1 MKHYQI
7 AVLAYPHCLLS
18 AVYGFVET
26 FELANEAC
34 EEAGLEVRITT
45 HILYE
50 ADLLNKQATQQPYHA
65 VLLPPSLEKASYS
78 EKNASIND
86 FLIAQHRQGAM
97 LCSACAGAFFLA
109 YTGLTDKRIMTT
121 HWALEGLFR
130 ERFPQQAMD
139 TSKILIN
146 QGDVISAGG
155 MMSWVDL
162 VLELVQALTN
172 AHVVR
177 QLGKTLVIDTGKRE
191 QRYYQQF
198 QPNFDHGDAAILT
211 VQHHLQGHF
220 AELQRTESMAA
231 LAKLTPRTF
240 LRRFA
245 KCTGFNPNEY
255 LQRLRIQVVCDK
267 LEETTLPFESIA
279 LQVGY
284 EDVGSCRK
292 AFQKIMGLTPSA
304 FRQRFVSINNNT
316 QSTIN
321 RVAPSVVE
329 ERCGSASSAT

>member
-1 MKHYQI
+1 LKHYQI
-7 AVLAYPHCLLS
+7 AVLAYPHSLLS
-18 AVYGFVET
+18 AVYGFTET
-26 FELANEAC
+26 FKLANEAC

-45 HILYE
+45 HILHE
-50 ADLLNKQATQQPYHA
+50 ADLLKNQETQQPYHA

-78 EKNASIND
+78 EINTCINN
-86 FLIAQHRQGAM
+86 FLITQHQRGAM

-109 YTGLTDKRIMTT
+109 YTGLTDKRVMTT
-121 HWALEGLFR
+121 HWALEGLFK

-146 QGDVISAGG
+146 QGDIVSAGG
-155 MMSWVDL
+155 MMSWMDL
-162 VLELVQALTN
+162 AMELVQILTN
-172 AHVVR
+172 ANIVR

-211 VQHHLQGHF
+211 VQHYLQGHY

-255 LQRLRIQVVCDK
+255 LQRIRIQTTCDA
-267 LEETTLPFESIA
+267 LEQTTLPFESIA

-284 EDVGSCRK
+284 EDAGSCRK

-304 FRQRFVSINNNT
+304 FRQRFVSSIT
-316 QSTIN
+316 S
-321 RVAPSVVE
+321 
-329 ERCGSASSAT
+329 

>member
-1 MKHYQI
+1 MKQYQI
-7 AVLAYPHCLLS
+7 AIIAYPHSLLS
-18 AVYGFVET
+18 AVYGFAET

-34 EEAGLEVRITT
+34 EEVGLKVQITSQ
-45 HILYE
+45 ILRE
-50 ADLLNKQATQQPYHA
+50 ADLPTNQANYHA
-65 VLLPPSLEKASYS
+65 VLLPPSLDKACYT
-78 EKNASIND
+78 EKNPNINN
-86 FLIAQHRQGAM
+86 FLIKQHRQGAM

-109 YTGLTDKRIMTT
+109 HTGLTDKRVITT
-121 HWALEGLFR
+121 HWALEGLFK
-130 ERFPQQAMD
+130 ERFPKQTMD

-146 QGDVISAGG
+146 QGDIISAGG
-155 MMSWVDL
+155 MMSWMDL
-162 VLELVQALTN
+162 TLELVQTMTN
-172 AHVVR
+172 AHIVR

-198 QPNFDHGDAAILT
+198 QPNFDHGDAAILA

-220 AELQRTESMAA
+220 AKQQRTENMAT

-245 KCTGFNPNEY
+245 RCTGLNPNEY
-255 LQRLRIQVVCDK
+255 VQRIRIQIACDA
-267 LEETTLPFESIA
+267 LEQTTQPFESIA

-304 FRQRFVSINNNT
+304 FRQRFVSLN
-316 QSTIN
+316 QQ
-321 RVAPSVVE
+321 
-329 ERCGSASSAT
+329 

>member
-1 MKHYQI
+1 LKQYQI
-7 AVLAYPHCLLS
+7 AIIAYPHSLLS
-18 AVYGFVET
+18 AVYGFAET

-34 EEAGLEVRITT
+34 EEVGLKVQITSQ
-45 HILYE
+45 ILRE
-50 ADLLNKQATQQPYHA
+50 ADLPTNQTNYHA
-65 VLLPPSLEKASYS
+65 VLLPPSLDKASYA
-78 EKNASIND
+78 EKNPNINN
-86 FLIAQHRQGAM
+86 FLIKQHRQGAM

-109 YTGLTDKRIMTT
+109 HTGLTDKRIMTT
-121 HWALEGLFR
+121 HWALESLFK
-130 ERFPQQAMD
+130 ERFPKQKMD

-146 QGDVISAGG
+146 QGDIISAGG
-155 MMSWVDL
+155 MMSWMDL
-162 VLELVQALTN
+162 TLELVQTMTN
-172 AHVVR
+172 AHIVR

-198 QPNFDHGDAAILT
+198 QPNFDHGDAAILA

-220 AELQRTESMAA
+220 VEQQRTESMAT

-245 KCTGFNPNEY
+245 RCTGLNPNEY
-255 LQRLRIQVVCDK
+255 VQRIRIQMACDA
-267 LEETTLPFESIA
+267 LEQTTQPFESIA

-304 FRQRFVSINNNT
+304 FRQRFVSLN
-316 QSTIN
+316 QQ
-321 RVAPSVVE
+321 
-329 ERCGSASSAT
+329 

>member
-18 AVYGFVET
+18 AVYGFAET

-50 ADLLNKQATQQPYHA
+50 ANLLNKQATQQPYHA

-109 YTGLTDKRIMTT
+109 YTGITDKRLMTT
-121 HWALEGLFR
+121 HWALEGLFK

-162 VLELVQALTN
+162 AMELVQALMN
-172 AHVVR
+172 ANIVR

-198 QPNFDHGDAAILT
+198 QPNFDHGDAAILA

-245 KCTGFNPNEY
+245 KCTEFNPNEY
-255 LQRLRIQVVCDK
+255 VQRLRIQAACDK

-284 EDVGSCRK
+284 DDVGSCRK

-304 FRQRFVSINNNT
+304 FRQRFVSSITAN
-316 QSTIN
+316 
-321 RVAPSVVE
+321 
-329 ERCGSASSAT
+329 

>member
-1 MKHYQI
+1 MKHCQI
-7 AVLAYPHCLLS
+7 AVLAYPYSLLS
-18 AVYGFVET
+18 AVYGFAET
-26 FELANEAC
+26 FDLANEAC
-34 EEAGLEVRITT
+34 KETGLEARITT
-45 HILYE
+45 HILHE
-50 ADLLNKQATQQPYHA
+50 ADLQKDLDTQLHYHA
-65 VLLPPSLEKASYS
+65 VLLPPSLHKASYS
-78 EKNASIND
+78 KINTD
-86 FLIAQHRQGAM
+86 INEFLIAQHQQGAI

-109 YTGLTDKRIMTT
+109 YTGHTDKHQMTT
-121 HWALEGLFR
+121 HWALEALFK
-130 ERFPQQAMD
+130 ERFPKQAID

-146 QGDVISAGG
+146 QGDIISAGG

-162 VLELVQALTN
+162 AMEVVQVLTN
-172 AHVVR
+172 ANIVR

-211 VQHHLQGHF
+211 VQHYLQGHF
-220 AELQRTESMAA
+220 AERQRTESMAD

-255 LQRLRIQVVCDK
+255 LQRIRIQTTCDA
-267 LEETTLPFESIA
+267 LEQTTLPFESIA

-284 EDVGSCRK
+284 EDAGSCRK

-304 FRQRFVSINNNT
+304 FRQRFVSLN
-316 QSTIN
+316 Q
-321 RVAPSVVE
+321 R
-329 ERCGSASSAT
+329 

>member
-18 AVYGFVET
+18 AVYGFAET

-45 HILYE
+45 HILHA
-50 ADLLNKQATQQPYHA
+50 ADLFKSQEIQQLYHA

-78 EKNASIND
+78 EKNTSIND

-109 YTGLTDKRIMTT
+109 YTGLTDKRLMTT
-121 HWALEGLFR
+121 HWALEGLFK
-130 ERFPQQAMD
+130 ERFPQQTMD

-162 VLELVQALTN
+162 AMELVQALMN
-172 AHVVR
+172 ANIVR

-198 QPNFDHGDAAILT
+198 QPNFDHGDAAILA

-267 LEETTLPFESIA
+267 LEKTTLPFESIA

-284 EDVGSCRK
+284 EDAGSCRK
-292 AFQKIMGLTPSA
+292 AFHKIIGLTPSA
-304 FRQRFVSINNNT
+304 FRQRFVS
-316 QSTIN
+316 S
-321 RVAPSVVE
+321 SV
-329 ERCGSASSAT
+329 

>member
-7 AVLAYPHCLLS
+7 AVLAYPYSLLS
-18 AVYGFVET
+18 AVYGFAET
-26 FELANEAC
+26 FDLANEAC
-34 EEAGLEVRITT
+34 KETGLEIRITT
-45 HILYE
+45 HILHE
-50 ADLLNKQATQQPYHA
+50 ADLKKDLDTQSHYHA
-65 VLLPPSLEKASYS
+65 VLLPPSLNKASYG
-78 EKNASIND
+78 EMNIDIND
-86 FLIAQHRQGAM
+86 FLIAQHQQGAI

-109 YTGLTDKRIMTT
+109 YTGLTDKRQLTT
-121 HWALEGLFR
+121 HWALETLFK
-130 ERFPQQAMD
+130 ERFPKQAID
-139 TSKILIN
+139 TSKILIH
-146 QGDVISAGG
+146 QGDIISAGG

-162 VLELVQALTN
+162 AMEVVQVLTN
-172 AHVVR
+172 ANIVR

-211 VQHHLQGHF
+211 VQHYLQGHF

-255 LQRLRIQVVCDK
+255 LQRIRIQTTCDA
-267 LEETTLPFESIA
+267 LEQTTLPFESIA

-284 EDVGSCRK
+284 EDAGSCRK

-304 FRQRFVSINNNT
+304 FRQRFVS
-316 QSTIN
+316 
-321 RVAPSVVE
+321 PSPH
-329 ERCGSASSAT
+329 